1 MSENAE
7 FEPVADAAADVVD
20 VPVDVSVDVS
30 VGDAETA
37 PALVADE
44 QLLAS
49 HDLARSAL
57 LDITPESTIGDA
69 AGYTVEG
76 EHVLS
81 LRFENRMLGYP
92 GWFWTVTI
100 ARVEGSEPTVLET
113 ELMPGEN
120 ALLAPDWVP
129 WAERLAD
136 YQAAQVAAAE
146 ARLAA
151 GVPDDEDS
159 DELDDLD
166 ELDDVDEE
174 NFETDG
180 SAILHSGDVDGVDID
195 LADESRGSDDDSD
208 DDDDFDE
215 DHDDDRDSQQHD
227 EFVDATFIG
236 DADDPEGADRSY

>member
-7 FEPVADAAADVVD
+7 AKPVADAAADVVD
-20 VPVDVSVDVS
+20 VP
-30 VGDAETA
+30 EA

-49 HDLARSAL
+49 HDLARAAL

-81 LRFENRMLGYP
+81 LRFENKMLGYP

-136 YQAAQVAAAE
+136 YQAAQTAAAE

-151 GVPDDEDS
+151 GVSDDDEDDDDS
-159 DELDDLD
+159 DERD

-174 NFETDG
+174 DFETDG

-195 LADESRGSDDDSD
+195 LADESNRDADDDSD

-215 DHDDDRDSQQHD
+215 DHDDDRDSAQHD
-227 EFVDATFIG
+227 EPVDSTHTG
-236 DADDPEGADRSY
+236 DADDPEGAERSY

>member
-1 MSENAE
+1 MSESAE
-7 FEPVADAAADVVD
+7 AKPVADAAADVVD
-20 VPVDVSVDVS
+20 VP
-30 VGDAETA
+30 EA

-49 HDLARSAL
+49 HDLARAAL

-81 LRFENRMLGYP
+81 LRFENKMLGYP

-136 YQAAQVAAAE
+136 YQAAQTAAAE

-151 GVPDDEDS
+151 GVSDDDEDDDDS
-159 DELDDLD
+159 DELD

-174 NFETDG
+174 DFETDG

-195 LADESRGSDDDSD
+195 LADESNRDADDDSD

-215 DHDDDRDSQQHD
+215 DHDDDRDSEQHD
-227 EFVDATFIG
+227 EFVDSTFIG

>member
-7 FEPVADAAADVVD
+7 VEPVADAAAEVADA
-20 VPVDVSVDVS
+20 PVA
-30 VGDAETA
+30 DAPVLDA
-37 PALVADE
+37 PELVADE

-57 LDITPESTIGDA
+57 LDITPEYNIGDA

-81 LRFENRMLGYP
+81 LRFENNMRGYP

-113 ELMPGEN
+113 ELMPGEH

-136 YQAAQVAAAE
+136 YQAAQVAAAA

-151 GVPDDEDS
+151 GEPDDEDDDEDS
-159 DELDDLD
+159 DELD
-166 ELDDVDEE
+166 ELDDVDEDD
-174 NFETDG
+174 FETDG

-195 LADESRGSDDDSD
+195 LADESNREAEL

-227 EFVDATFIG
+227 KFDDSTYSG

>member
-7 FEPVADAAADVVD
+7 VEPVADAAAEVADA
-20 VPVDVSVDVS
+20 PVT
-30 VGDAETA
+30 EA
-37 PALVADE
+37 PALDAPELVADE

-57 LDITPESTIGDA
+57 LDITPEYNIGDA

-81 LRFENRMLGYP
+81 LRFENNMRGYP

-136 YQAAQVAAAE
+136 YQAAQTAAAE

-151 GVPDDEDS
+151 GVSDDDEDDADDDS
-159 DELDDLD
+159 DELD

-174 NFETDG
+174 DFETDG

-195 LADESRGSDDDSD
+195 LADESNRDADDDSD

-215 DHDDDRDSQQHD
+215 DHDDDRDSEQHD
-227 EFVDATFIG
+227 EFVDSTFIG

>member
-7 FEPVADAAADVVD
+7 VEPVADAAAEVADA
-20 VPVDVSVDVS
+20 PVT
-30 VGDAETA
+30 EA
-37 PALVADE
+37 PALDAPELVADE

-57 LDITPESTIGDA
+57 LDITPEYNIGDA

-81 LRFENRMLGYP
+81 LRFENNMRGYP

-113 ELMPGEN
+113 ELMPGEH

-136 YQAAQVAAAE
+136 YQAAQVAAAA

-151 GVPDDEDS
+151 GEPEDDDEDS
-159 DELDDLD
+159 DELD
-166 ELDDVDEE
+166 ELDDVDEDD
-174 NFETDG
+174 FETDG

-195 LADESRGSDDDSD
+195 LADESNREAEL

-227 EFVDATFIG
+227 KFDDSTYIG

>member
-1 MSENAE
+1 MSESAE
-7 FEPVADAAADVVD
+7 AKPVADAAADVVD
-20 VPVDVSVDVS
+20 VP
-30 VGDAETA
+30 EA

-49 HDLARSAL
+49 HDLARAAL

-81 LRFENRMLGYP
+81 LRFENKMLGYP

-136 YQAAQVAAAE
+136 YQAAQTAAAE

-151 GVPDDEDS
+151 GVSEDDEDDDDDDDS
-159 DELDDLD
+159 DELD

-174 NFETDG
+174 DFETDG

-195 LADESRGSDDDSD
+195 LADESNRDADDDSD

-215 DHDDDRDSQQHD
+215 DHDDDRDSEQHD
-227 EFVDATFIG
+227 EFVDSTFIG

>member
-1 MSENAE
+1 MSESAE
-7 FEPVADAAADVVD
+7 AKPVADAAADVVD
-20 VPVDVSVDVS
+20 VP
-30 VGDAETA
+30 EA

-49 HDLARSAL
+49 HDLARAAL

-81 LRFENRMLGYP
+81 LRFENKMLGYP

-113 ELMPGEN
+113 ELMPGEH

-136 YQAAQVAAAE
+136 YQAAQVAAAA

-151 GVPDDEDS
+151 GEPEDDDEDS
-159 DELDDLD
+159 DELD
-166 ELDDVDEE
+166 ELDDVDEDD
-174 NFETDG
+174 FETDG

-195 LADESRGSDDDSD
+195 LADESNREAEL

-227 EFVDATFIG
+227 KFDDSTYIG

>member
-7 FEPVADAAADVVD
+7 AKPVADAAADVVD
-20 VPVDVSVDVS
+20 VP
-30 VGDAETA
+30 EA

-49 HDLARSAL
+49 HDLARAAL

-81 LRFENRMLGYP
+81 LRFENKMLGYP

-136 YQAAQVAAAE
+136 YQAAQTAAAE

-151 GVPDDEDS
+151 GVSDDDEDDDDS
-159 DELDDLD
+159 DELD

-174 NFETDG
+174 DFETDG

-195 LADESRGSDDDSD
+195 LADESRDADDDSD

-215 DHDDDRDSQQHD
+215 DHDDDRDSEQHD
-227 EFVDATFIG
+227 EFVDSTLIG